1 MRNNFKKSH
10 YREAVRIYHGM
21 NARRLHAR
29 PRAAEEFGIGELA
42 AQSLDQRRRVKVAG
56 GLAGR
61 NQDLSWHSM

>member
-1 MRNNFKKSH
+1 MRNNLKKSH

-21 NARRLHAR
+21 NASRLHAR
-29 PRAAEEFGIGELA
+29 SGAAEEFDVGELA
-42 AQSLDQRRRVKVAG
+42 AQSVNQRRRVKVAG